1 VTSLAMGGERMA
13 SGDWSGGLCV
23 WKVPDVAMEEKDA
36 AVQPEKKKT
45 KKGSDGTAVVE
56 SVIASSIEEVA
67 PTISLKAHSNDVS
80 GIAWGYDGTSSS
92 TGNKTIFTS
101 SWDHSIKSW
110 DVETQNVVLTLNGS
124 KVATCLTRCQNSNVV
139 ASGHPDCT
147 VRLWDMRVSTKGS
160 DGEGGFF
167 DGTLRP
173 SHNAWISAVKW
184 SQDPYVL
191 TSASHDGS
199 VKVWDIR
206 SSLPLH
212 TVRAH
217 PKGQKALCIAVTEE
231 AVYSGGSDC
240 VVKRFKF

>member
-1 VTSLAMGGERMA
+1 MISVESPE
-13 SGDWSGGLCV
+13 V
-23 WKVPDVAMEEKDA
+23 VP
-36 AVQPEKKKT
+36 PKKKT
-45 KKGSDGTAVVE
+45 KKQKEGPTVVE
-56 SVIASSIEEVA
+56 SNVSSSIQEVA
-67 PTISLKAHSNDVS
+67 PTISLKAHSNDIS
-80 GIAWGYDGTSSS
+80 GIAWGYNTA
-92 TGNKTIFTS
+92 TTTNQTLITS

-139 ASGHPDCT
+139 ATGHPDCT
-147 VRLWDMRVSTKGS
+147 VRLWDMRVQGS
-160 DGEGGFF
+160 GAEGEGGFF

-191 TSASHDGS
+191 TSASHDGT

-217 PKGQKALCIAVTEE
+217 PKGQKALCVAVTED

-240 VVKRFKF
+240 VVKKFKF